1 MFLFFINTL
10 LASQQS
16 PYEQG
21 IEHMTNKDFPA
32 AISAF
37 EACIETIPAKIECH
51 WEIGWAH
58 WMLSD
63 WDAVVKH
70 WSIVEQKQP
79 EFPKLSGYLSQ
90 AKDNQKLQQIM
101 KSSQDNAPAT
111 FASAVP
117 EGATLRFDP
126 LET

>member
-1 MFLFFINTL
+1 MFLFFTNIVI
-10 LASQQS
+10 ASQQS
-16 PYEQG
+16 PYDQG
-21 IEHMTNKDFPA
+21 IGHMTNKDFPA

-37 EACIETIPAKIECH
+37 EQCIQDTPSQIECH

-70 WSIVEQKQP
+70 WTIVEKTQP

-101 KSSQDNAPAT
+101 KY
-111 FASAVP
+111 
-117 EGATLRFDP
+117 
-126 LET
+126 